1 MDSTCDLPSVYSSSD
16 RGEKKKKKKFSS
28 NNVSRLHF
36 VSLSFHY
43 MGVYRVMIAAV
54 RDISFVM
61 CAYPKGP
68 DGGNIL
74 KPLDLSS
81 QYSIVVPYTERP
93 SLITSPTLLVAV
105 RYLGVSDL
113 ERRVAMVRESTVGRD
128 KYTTCVALMTRRKN
142 LAQRDQQRSRPGRAG
157 ERLKGNVGVRARKA
171 KTSPANR
178 KQKKMKKR
186 ERERETT
193 SGRLAATFD
202 LSSPGWKIKKKRM
215 RQESK

>member
-1 MDSTCDLPSVYSSSD
+1 MDSTYDLPSVYSSSD

-142 LAQRDQQRSRPGRAG
+142 LAQRDQQRSRPGRAD

-178 KQKKMKKR
+178 KQKKNEKKR
-186 ERERETT
+186 ERNDIR
-193 SGRLAATFD
+193 SLGRHL
-202 LSSPGWKIKKKRM
+202 
-215 RQESK
+215 

>member
-1 MDSTCDLPSVYSSSD
+1 
-16 RGEKKKKKKFSS
+16 
-28 NNVSRLHF
+28 
-36 VSLSFHY
+36 
-43 MGVYRVMIAAV
+43 MIAAV

-61 CAYPKGP
+61 CAYPKAP

-81 QYSIVVPYTERP
+81 QYSSERP

-128 KYTTCVALMTRRKN
+128 KYTTCVALMTRRKD

-186 ERERETT
+186 EREREKRHPVAWPPPLT
-193 SGRLAATFD
+193 SHPMAG
-202 LSSPGWKIKKKRM
+202 K
-215 RQESK
+215 